1 MNGDSRS
8 CVSFLFFSFLQQGN
22 GTIFQLFLFLFL
34 FSLGYVMEA
43 VETHQQQHPNSSLSF
58 SEFIFGQ
65 IKYSFLRC

>member
-1 MNGDSRS
+1 MVIAGH
-8 CVSFLFFSFLQQGN
+8 VLISFLFFSCLQEGN
-22 GTIFQLFLFLFL
+22 GTIFQLLLLFL